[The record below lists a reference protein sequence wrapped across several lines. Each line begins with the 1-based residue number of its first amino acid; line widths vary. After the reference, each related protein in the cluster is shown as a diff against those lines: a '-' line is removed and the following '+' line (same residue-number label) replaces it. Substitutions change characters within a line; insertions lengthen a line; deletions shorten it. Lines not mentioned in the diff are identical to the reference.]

1 MAAWLALT
9 THVPAVMMV
18 TTFAGGVVAV
28 FVVTEHTVGLVVVN
42 ITELPLAPGVALT
55 VKFGVV
61 LVAPPTPVPV

>member
-1 MAAWLALT
+1 MAAWLART
-9 THVPAVMMV
+9 THVPAVIMV
-18 TTFAGGVVAV
+18 TTLAGGVVDMAQ
-28 FVVTEHTVGLVVVN
+28 TIGLVVVN